1 MKVLAVD
8 LGGSHVACALV
19 EDDSI
24 VKSESFQ
31 LPPAA
36 RMSDVLALVEQPL
49 LALREMASHSGAEC
63 SGLAFSFC
71 GLVNPLAG
79 RIVST
84 NGKYDDGR
92 ELDLGK
98 WALERLSLRLLLE
111 NDARTALLGEY
122 YAGAARG
129 FDDVVMMTLGTGVG
143 GAAMIN
149 GRLLHGK
156 HFQAGCLG
164 GHLGVNYRGRV
175 CTCGNV
181 GCLESEASTWALPA
195 ICTATPGFE
204 ESVLRHAPKLDFQT
218 VFAASAEGD
227 ECAIRVGDTCVE
239 AWAAGCVTMIHAYD
253 PEVVVVGGGTM
264 RAAEQILPALG
275 AHISRCAWT
284 PWGKVKVRA
293 AKLGS
298 AASLLGAV
306 PLFRMN
312 SQMDARK

>member
-1 MKVLAVD
+1 MNVLAVD
-8 LGGSHVACALV
+8 LGGSHVSCALV
-19 EDDSI
+19 DENSI
-24 VKSESFQ
+24 VESESFG
-31 LPPAA
+31 LPPTS
-36 RMSDVLALVEQPL
+36 RLGDVLRLLEKPL
-49 LALREMASHSGAEC
+49 LSLRDKAFHSGAEC
-63 SGLAFSFC
+63 DGLAFSFC
-71 GLVNPLAG
+71 GLVDPLAG

-84 NGKYDDGR
+84 NAKYDDGR

-98 WALERLSLRLLLE
+98 WARERLSLRLLLE

-129 FDDVVMMTLGTGVG
+129 YDDVVMVTLGTGVG

-164 GHLGVNYRGRV
+164 GHFVVNYRGRV

-181 GCLESEASTWALPA
+181 GCVESEASTWALPA
-195 ICTATPGFE
+195 LCRATPGFE
-204 ESVLRHAPKLDFQT
+204 ESALRHAPSLDFRIL
-218 VFAASAEGD
+218 FEASAQGD
-227 ECAIRVGDTCVE
+227 EFAMRVRDACLE

-253 PEVVVVGGGTM
+253 PEVVVLGGGLM
-264 RAAEQILPALG
+264 RAREQILPTLE
-275 AHISRCAWT
+275 AHISRFAWT

-293 AKLGS
+293 AELGS
-298 AASLLGAV
+298 AASLLGAI

-312 SQMDARK
+312 SQRDARK